1 MPLSSAPT
9 SSGAPIRFIDKA
21 AVVVCVATL
30 AVLYVFLFRVV
41 EGSWMT
47 MLRDGGH
54 MLVPIVVYLGLV
66 VSITLAVE
74 RRGGNAKRWW
84 LLVLLPACGAFAGLV
99 GHMID
104 PTHSILRPAMTTGA
118 GYGVMHALYLWWAW
132 RREARRT
139 RPAAV

>member
-1 MPLSSAPT
+1 MPLSSVPT
-9 SSGAPIRFIDKA
+9 SSGVPNRFIDRA
-21 AVVVCVATL
+21 AVVACVVTL

-41 EGSWMT
+41 EGSWMN
-47 MLRDGGH
+47 MLRDSGH
-54 MLVPIVVYLGLV
+54 MLVPMLVYLGLV
-66 VSITLAVE
+66 VSITLAVM

-84 LLVLLPACGAFAGLV
+84 LLVLLPGCGAFSALV

-104 PTHSILRPAMTTGA
+104 PTQGPLRAAMTTGA

-132 RREARRT
+132 RREARRA